1 LDKIIQCFAN
11 NETRPLMS
19 LLFKYMFDRCYSL
32 HLEETPWS

>member
-1 LDKIIQCFAN
+1 MQCFAN

-32 HLEETPWS
+32 HLDTDTIFWL